1 MSTRPA
7 RHLLATA
14 LLAAA
19 LAGCGDGDAEAS
31 SGGAG
36 GGEPPVY
43 TSEVESVSRWIQQ
56 GGGNADSAGLVA
68 TPNPR
73 GEGVLVYSRSGDSA
87 AGGQQAAWVVVDSQ
101 VVPLNQAS
109 RRVAPQ
115 QAQKPESDERTW
127 QRIGIQRTGGDA
139 DLRDI
144 LPVPEAPP
152 ARERA
157 APRERPAPKQRE
169 TPAVAIPDATAP
181 VPLPVEPPTPRA
193 TGPRDTLRIPAGAGQ
208 GGARRDS
215 SGGEPVRAPD
225 SLRVPVT
232 RPTRDTIR
240 IPGPS
245 AEEAAPAAEPAPAA
259 PAPALPGA

>member
-7 RHLLATA
+7 RHLLASA
-14 LLAAA
+14 LLVAA
-19 LAGCGDGDAEAS
+19 LAACGGDGDAAER
-31 SGGAG
+31 AG
-36 GGEPPVY
+36 GGEPAVY

-56 GGGNADSAGLVA
+56 GGGSADSAGLVA

-73 GEGVLVYSRSGDSA
+73 GEGVLVYSRGADSA
-87 AGGQQAAWVVVDSQ
+87 AGGQRAAWVVVDSQ

-109 RRVAPQ
+109 RRAAPR
-115 QAQKPESDERTW
+115 QAQQPQDDERTW
-127 QRIGIQRTGGDA
+127 QRIGIERAGGEA

-152 ARERA
+152 T
-157 APRERPAPKQRE
+157 RERPAPKQRE
-169 TPAVAIPDATAP
+169 APAVPAPDATAP
-181 VPLPVEPPTPRA
+181 VPFPAEPPTPRA
-193 TGPRDTLRIPAGAGQ
+193 TGPRDTLRIPAGSGGAGQ

-215 SGGEPVRAPD
+215 SAGDPVRAPD

-232 RPTRDTIR
+232 RPARDTLR

-245 AEEAAPAAEPAPAA
+245 AGEAAPAAEPAAA
-259 PAPALPGA
+259 TPLPPLPGA

>member
-14 LLAAA
+14 VLAAA
-19 LAGCGDGDAEAS
+19 LAACGGDGDAAERA
-31 SGGAG
+31 
-36 GGEPPVY
+36 GGEPAVY

-73 GEGVLVYSRSGDSA
+73 GEGVLVYSRSADSA

-109 RRVAPQ
+109 RRTAPQ
-115 QAQKPESDERTW
+115 QAQQPRDDERTW
-127 QRIGIQRTGGDA
+127 QRIGIERAGGEA

-144 LPVPEAPP
+144 LPVPEPP
-152 ARERA
+152 RERA
-157 APRERPAPKQRE
+157 APRERPAPRQRE
-169 TPAVAIPDATAP
+169 APAVPAPDATPP
-181 VPLPVEPPTPRA
+181 VPFPAEPPTPRV
-193 TGPRDTLRIPAGAGQ
+193 TGPRDTLRIPAGS

-215 SGGEPVRAPD
+215 SAGEPVRAPD

-232 RPTRDTIR
+232 RPARDTLR

-245 AEEAAPAAEPAPAA
+245 AEEAAPAAEPATTTPV
-259 PAPALPGA
+259 PSLPGA